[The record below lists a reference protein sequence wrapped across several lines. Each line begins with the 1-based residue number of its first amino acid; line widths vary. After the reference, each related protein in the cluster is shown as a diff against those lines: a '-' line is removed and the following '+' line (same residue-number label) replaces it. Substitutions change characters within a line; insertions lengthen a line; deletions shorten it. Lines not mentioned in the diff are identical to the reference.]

1 MKSSNK
7 KILKSKTKIKE
18 ILDDPMINRNNR
30 DENMKQI
37 KKFFVILEIIFS
49 NQKRIIINPQEMAML
64 LVVITLN
71 MKVME
76 TKAQY
81 YLLKTWPVLIWSGH
95 I

>member
-1 MKSSNK
+1 MKPSNK

-49 NQKRIIINPQEMAML
+49 NQKRIIISPQEMAML

-76 TKAQY
+76 TKA
-81 YLLKTWPVLIWSGH
+81 
-95 I
+95 

>member
-1 MKSSNK
+1 MKPSNK

-18 ILDDPMINRNNR
+18 ILDEPMRNRNKR
-30 DENMKQI
+30 DESMEQI
-37 KKFFVILEIIFS
+37 KKFFVVLEIFFS
-49 NQKRIIINPQEMAML
+49 NQKRIIISPQEIAML

-81 YLLKTWPVLIWSGH
+81 YLLKT
-95 I
+95 

>member
-49 NQKRIIINPQEMAML
+49 NQKRIIISPQEMAML

-71 MKVME
+71 MKVMGI
-76 TKAQY
+76 KA
-81 YLLKTWPVLIWSGH
+81 
-95 I
+95 

>member
-49 NQKRIIINPQEMAML
+49 NQKRIIIKPQEMAML

-71 MKVME
+71 MKVMGK
-76 TKAQY
+76 KA
-81 YLLKTWPVLIWSGH
+81 
-95 I
+95 

>member
-1 MKSSNK
+1 MKPSNK

-49 NQKRIIINPQEMAML
+49 NQKRIIISPQEMAML

-71 MKVME
+71 MKVMGI
-76 TKAQY
+76 KA
-81 YLLKTWPVLIWSGH
+81 
-95 I
+95 

>member
-1 MKSSNK
+1 MKPSNK

-18 ILDDPMINRNNR
+18 ILDEPMINRNKR
-30 DENMKQI
+30 DESMEQI
-37 KKFFVILEIIFS
+37 KKFFMVLEIFFS
-49 NQKRIIINPQEMAML
+49 NQKRIIISPQEMAML

-81 YLLKTWPVLIWSGH
+81 YLLKT
-95 I
+95 

>member
-49 NQKRIIINPQEMAML
+49 NQKRIIISPQEMAML

-71 MKVME
+71 MKVMGK
-76 TKAQY
+76 KA
-81 YLLKTWPVLIWSGH
+81 
-95 I
+95 

>member
-49 NQKRIIINPQEMAML
+49 NQKKDHYKPTRNGNAFSSNYIEYESNGDKG
-64 LVVITLN
+64 VI
-71 MKVME
+71 
-76 TKAQY
+76 
-81 YLLKTWPVLIWSGH
+81 
-95 I
+95 

>member
-71 MKVME
+71 MKVMGK
-76 TKAQY
+76 KA
-81 YLLKTWPVLIWSGH
+81 
-95 I
+95 

>member
-1 MKSSNK
+1 MKPSNK

-18 ILDDPMINRNNR
+18 ILDEPMINRNKR
-30 DENMKQI
+30 DESMEQI
-37 KKFFVILEIIFS
+37 KKFFVVLEIFFS
-49 NQKRIIINPQEMAML
+49 NQKRIIISPQEMAML

-81 YLLKTWPVLIWSGH
+81 YLLKT
-95 I
+95 